1 MTTPSEL
8 ILRIVFASATYTLPS
23 VSTATPL
30 GLEKLAA
37 EPMPS
42 SDPDMPLPASVVTI
56 PYGLIL
62 RTSYRSLCT
71 TYTLPSVSVANLAPA
86 PGDDMK
92 RPLASVVTTLSGLIL
107 RTRSESVTY
116 TFPAVSTATLDRVS
130 KLADEPVPSADP
142 HCPLAPASTDT
153 TPAGLTLKTR
163 EPPSTIYPLKL
174 ASTATSLG

>member
-23 VSTATPL
+23 VSTATPR

-62 RTSYRSLCT
+62 RTSYRSRCT
-71 TYTLPSVSVANLAPA
+71 TYTLPSVSVANLATA

-116 TFPAVSTATLDRVS
+116 TFPAVSTATLDRVP

-142 HCPLAPASTDT
+142 DPLVPASTDT